1 MLLYELLDE
10 RMREHREHELAF
22 DLGEGLKKM
31 LEIFIVERAVIV
43 SAVSP
48 DIRWVNE
55 MKSILAVISL
65 NHMSAVFAFNGN
77 MVKPATQLFRK
88 LLLGIA

>member
-43 SAVSP
+43 SAVSS

-55 MKSILAVISL
+55 MKGIFTAVAPFIYRMI
-65 NHMSAVFAFNGN
+65 HAEFHARG
-77 MVKPATQLFRK
+77 FRR
-88 LLLGIA
+88 